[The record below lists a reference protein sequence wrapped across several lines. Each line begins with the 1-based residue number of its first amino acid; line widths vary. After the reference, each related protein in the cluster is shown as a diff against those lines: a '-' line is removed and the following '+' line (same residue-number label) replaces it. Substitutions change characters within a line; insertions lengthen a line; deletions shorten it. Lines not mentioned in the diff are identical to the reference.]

1 MATFGRLRSLRHE
14 RPICRK
20 FPGWTAS
27 GAVGLVLFLARLVP
41 DLAIA
46 QSDTGYARAG
56 ELLLAK
62 PARQSCFSVGVGARQ
77 WREIR
82 TIYLRVH
89 LAAGGRIRPHT
100 HPDERNST
108 VLKGVLYVG
117 FGRIFDESKLV
128 AIPTGQCA
136 SSRQCATRC
145 YGQGGRR
152 DLSGGRRRRH
162 RNNVPQ

>member
-1 MATFGRLRSLRHE
+1 M
-14 RPICRK
+14 
-20 FPGWTAS
+20 
-27 GAVGLVLFLARLVP
+27 
-41 DLAIA
+41 
-46 QSDTGYARAG
+46 
-56 ELLLAK
+56 AK

-136 SSRQCATRC
+136 SSRQCATLC
-145 YGQGGRR
+145 YGQEGDVIYQEAGVGVTGTMF
-152 DLSGGRRRRH
+152 LSEASSR
-162 RNNVPQ
+162 

>member
-1 MATFGRLRSLRHE
+1 
-14 RPICRK
+14 
-20 FPGWTAS
+20 
-27 GAVGLVLFLARLVP
+27 
-41 DLAIA
+41 
-46 QSDTGYARAG
+46 
-56 ELLLAK
+56 LAK

-128 AIPTGQCA
+128 AIP
-136 SSRQCATRC
+136 
-145 YGQGGRR
+145 
-152 DLSGGRRRRH
+152 SGAVCVIPA
-162 RNNVPQ
+162 NVPRFVAAKDRDVIYQEAGVGVTGTMFLSEASPR